1 MVVVGKWGRRE
12 VGVEAGRGGG
22 NGGKKDKRT
31 AFICYFRI
39 EHKIYFE
46 AAVD

>member
-1 MVVVGKWGRRE
+1 MVVGKRGGRE
-12 VGVEAGRGGG
+12 GGVEAGKGGER
-22 NGGKKDKRT
+22 GGKKDKRT
-31 AFICYFRI
+31 AFICYFSI